1 VVGGHRL
8 LLGSQSQWNFSKRLR
23 LRIPFSQTTGLICND
38 DRQKPSHRTSGF
50 ASASKR
56 HWTQKVRR
64 RKGVASTSSGR
75 LSPISPGAG
84 VAKWLLRSRTVNQ
97 QAANAG
103 EVDLDRLRFRRSH
116 L

>member
-1 VVGGHRL
+1 M
-8 LLGSQSQWNFSKRLR
+8 
-23 LRIPFSQTTGLICND
+23 TTGKSRPIAPAD
-38 DRQKPSHRTSGF
+38 SP
-50 ASASKR
+50 APA
-56 HWTQKVRR
+56 TQKVRR

-84 VAKWLLRSRTVNQ
+84 VAKWLQRSRTVNQ

>member
-1 VVGGHRL
+1 MLDSCPPPWSGLKSTIRRPVVGGHRL
-8 LLGSQSQWNFSKRLR
+8 PLGSQSQWNFSKRLR

-64 RKGVASTSSGR
+64 RKGVVSTSSGR
-75 LSPISPGAG
+75 LSPISPRRWRGK
-84 VAKWLLRSRTVNQ
+84 VA
-97 QAANAG
+97 AA
-103 EVDLDRLRFRRSH
+103 
-116 L
+116 